1 MGLEWY
7 MYLIIGVAALISI
20 VVVIDVKTKRGI
32 KEKKAAE
39 KAERKKSGKKKK
51 KKK

>member
-7 MYLIIGVAALISI
+7 MYVIIAVAALISCA
-20 VVVIDVKTKRGI
+20 VVIDVKTKRAL
-32 KEKKAAE
+32 KEKKSAE
-39 KAERKKSGKKKK
+39 KAARKKSGKKKK